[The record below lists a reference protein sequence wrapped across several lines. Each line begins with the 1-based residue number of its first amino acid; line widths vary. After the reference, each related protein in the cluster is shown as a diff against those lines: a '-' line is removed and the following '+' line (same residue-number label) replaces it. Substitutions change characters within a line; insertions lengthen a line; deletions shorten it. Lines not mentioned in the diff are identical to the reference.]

1 MKALGIIPA
10 RGGSTGL
17 PGKNLRKVA
26 GEPLI
31 AYACRVAD
39 TSSLDVTIVIS
50 DDAEILNYAR
60 GTPGVVSLSLV
71 EDLANGSV
79 VDASRF
85 ALLQARAWEQQYDA
99 VVLLQPDSPIRLPT
113 DIDACLKML
122 DDNPGADGVISV
134 YKVEDAHPAHMYE
147 MDANERIWVNWSSS
161 SGDEVAPRQVL
172 PPIYHRNGAIY
183 VVRQE
188 TLMKVGWIPHKKLGY
203 VMPRELSL
211 TIDTEFDLM
220 MAERQVQ
227 LWKEG
232 KLTKPESSGLT
243 LSPSRQ
249 NPSPAWMG

>member
-10 RGGSTGL
+10 RGGSEGVKS
-17 PGKNLRKVA
+17 KNLRVVA

-31 AYACRVAD
+31 AYAIRAGQC
-39 TSSLDVTIVIS
+39 SSLSYLELIS
-50 DDAEILNYAR
+50 DDTYI
-60 GTPGVVSLSLV
+60 LSLAKSLGCAAVKLTQSLADGPVV
-71 EDLANGSV
+71 EACRVICRAALAF
-79 VDASRF
+79 DT
-85 ALLQARAWEQQYDA
+85 

-122 DDNPGADGVISV
+122 DDNPDADGVISV
-134 YKVEDAHPAHMYE
+134 YKVEDAHPAHMYH
-147 MDANERIWVNWSSS
+147 MADTNGIWVTTRW
-161 SGDEVAPRQVL
+161 DDQEVGPRQNL
-172 PPIYHRNGAIY
+172 EPMYHRNGAIY
-183 VVRQE
+183 AVRRDV
-188 TLMKVGWIPHKKLGY
+188 LMNEGWIPKNKLGY

-232 KLTKPESSGLT
+232 KLTKPASSGLT
-243 LSPSRQ
+243 LSQSRQ

>member
-10 RGGSTGL
+10 RGGSDGV

-31 AYACRVAD
+31 VYAIRAGRC
-39 TSSLDVTIVIS
+39 SSLSGLALMSEDS
-50 DDAEILNYAR
+50 EILDVA
-60 GTPGVVSLSLV
+60 LSLGCSYWRLPK
-71 EDLANGSV
+71 DLANGSV
-79 VDASRF
+79 VDATRF
-85 ALLQARAWEQQYDA
+85 AIRYVDSSVDTL
-99 VVLLQPDSPIRLPT
+99 VLLQPDSPIRLPT

-122 DDNPGADGVISV
+122 EDNPNTDGVISV
-134 YKVEDAHPAHMYE
+134 YKVEDAHPAHMYH
-147 MDANERIWVNWSSS
+147 MVQNGLLAQNE
-161 SGDEVAPRQVL
+161 GYGHYETAPRQKL
-172 PPIYHRNGAIY
+172 WPAYHRNGAIY
-183 VVRQE
+183 AVRRE
-188 TLMKVGWIPHKKLGY
+188 TLMTEGWIPKRKLGY

-232 KLTKPESSGLT
+232 KLTKPASSGLT
-243 LSPSRQ
+243 LSPSRP